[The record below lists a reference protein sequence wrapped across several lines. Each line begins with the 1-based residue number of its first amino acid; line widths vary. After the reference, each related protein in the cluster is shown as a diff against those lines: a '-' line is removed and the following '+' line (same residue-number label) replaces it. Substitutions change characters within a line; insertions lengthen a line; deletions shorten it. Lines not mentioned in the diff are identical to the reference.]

1 MLIHKERLFQN
12 DLETSYLSI
21 GVKSAKK
28 QIYKASENQDEILME
43 DRTFSQSEMEFFSK
57 DGQLIEWKL
66 SFANDNNPSGGRLNY
81 NEKGQLKE
89 EFEYEGDKLIQKAVY
104 YYDGKGRLIQ
114 TEYFRFKNS
123 IKAELNYKVK
133 YTYDDI
139 RPNIERNEEEEVIF
153 SEREQP
159 NQEAW
164 YNDRDIITKLRSYH
178 YDAKGRIIGIIEE
191 NKKEEGDDVKREFKY
206 SEDGK
211 TIELIS
217 TTINGETE
225 LHRQKANYDEHNNQ
239 IAFEFKGIHEN
250 YKVFQEFDVQGS
262 LIERTTNGNK
272 INWRYEYDERG
283 NWIRQACIRD
293 NKVIELTERLIEYY
307 E

>member
-43 DRTFSQSEMEFFSK
+43 DRTFSQSEMEVFSK
-57 DGQLIEWKL
+57 EGQLIEWKL

-89 EFEYEGDKLIQKAVY
+89 EFEYEGDKLIQKVVY

-159 NQEAW
+159 NQEVW

-178 YDAKGRIIGIIEE
+178 YDAKGRIIGIIEARVCVTYLPRLSSLLLPSWSHTVTSS
-191 NKKEEGDDVKREFKY
+191 NVLCSSYMYMSNCSSQRGFNVF
-206 SEDGK
+206 G
-211 TIELIS
+211 LI
-217 TTINGETE
+217 
-225 LHRQKANYDEHNNQ
+225 
-239 IAFEFKGIHEN
+239 
-250 YKVFQEFDVQGS
+250 
-262 LIERTTNGNK
+262 
-272 INWRYEYDERG
+272 
-283 NWIRQACIRD
+283 
-293 NKVIELTERLIEYY
+293 
-307 E
+307 